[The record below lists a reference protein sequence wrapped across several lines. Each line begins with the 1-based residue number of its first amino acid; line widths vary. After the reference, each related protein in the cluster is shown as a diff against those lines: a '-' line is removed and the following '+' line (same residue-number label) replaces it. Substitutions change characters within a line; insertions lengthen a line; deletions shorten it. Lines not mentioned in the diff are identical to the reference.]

1 MTSNWLKDLNLK
13 PRSNS
18 VKTFKSYVDLNS
30 EEGGEKSA
38 SNDSFESK
46 FKDEEDIYAKKAPY
60 PEPSLLPGEVVISQ
74 AENILKFNTL
84 SELNKGIS
92 GLLICTNFKL
102 SFLTAENFPSN
113 LHQKNALLG
122 ENDICLINIDSVYHV
137 NNGKRKKLSVSCTS
151 ANIEIIEVHC
161 KDFRIYTFSFKFS
174 PQHQRSVINTIIHHA
189 FVPRINLV
197 FAFDY
202 KQPSPFPEES
212 ENHSLLFTRSC
223 DWEAELE
230 RCKCPGWRVTLAN
243 EKFLLCESLPE
254 CFVVPSILLDMNLN
268 KSAPHFAGHRVPT
281 WSWGMSSGASIVRMA
296 ALDANISDSRQ

>member
-46 FKDEEDIYAKKAPY
+46 FKAEEDLYAKKAPY

-122 ENDICLINIDSVYHV
+122 ENDICLINIDAVYHV
-137 NNGKRKKLSVSCTS
+137 NNGKRKNFL
-151 ANIEIIEVHC
+151 
-161 KDFRIYTFSFKFS
+161 F
-174 PQHQRSVINTIIHHA
+174 
-189 FVPRINLV
+189 LV
-197 FAFDY
+197 
-202 KQPSPFPEES
+202 Q
-212 ENHSLLFTRSC
+212 
-223 DWEAELE
+223 
-230 RCKCPGWRVTLAN
+230 VQ
-243 EKFLLCESLPE
+243 
-254 CFVVPSILLDMNLN
+254 IL
-268 KSAPHFAGHRVPT
+268 K
-281 WSWGMSSGASIVRMA
+281 
-296 ALDANISDSRQ
+296 